1 MTAEDDRPD
10 EVEPPSGYRSL
21 PPEVPLERTIATVEP
36 DPVPD
41 PDAGRNIDQHR
52 ALRDD

>member
-1 MTAEDDRPD
+1 MTAEDNR
-10 EVEPPSGYRSL
+10 PSGVKPKQDYRSL
-21 PPEVPLERTIATVEP
+21 PPKLRLEDTIASVQP

-41 PDAGRNIDQHR
+41 PEAGRNVDQHR

>member
-1 MTAEDDRPD
+1 MTANENR
-10 EVEPPSGYRSL
+10 SGGATTERDYRNL
-21 PPEVPLERTIATVEP
+21 PPGVRLEETITSVEP

-41 PDAGRNIDQHR
+41 PYAGRNVDQHR

>member
-1 MTAEDDRPD
+1 MAAEEARPGESKSKQD
-10 EVEPPSGYRSL
+10 YRSL
-21 PPEVPLERTIATVEP
+21 PPEVRLEDTIASVEA

-41 PDAGRNIDQHR
+41 PEAGRNVDQHR